1 MKLFGKNLKNI
12 RRLGIAVIISLFFGA
27 IAIIYSYN
35 YLNEMIKR
43 SLVEIAKQ
51 GSKSVEHHVNWSLD
65 KLAVISRTDII
76 KNENFAVSEK
86 IKFLKEIDRNS
97 IYELA
102 YITLDGRLY
111 TASGREFDIRSEE
124 FFNKAVS
131 GEKTVA
137 VTSSIPLYEGF
148 STIVF
153 TVPVYEGDSVNGAV
167 CSLNSPEVLCSLIE
181 DISFS
186 KEGYG
191 YIIDENGITL
201 AHKNRDYVRIR
212 MNSTNDAINDPALKQ
227 LAEIEKRMMK
237 GETGAGPYFFNG
249 QRKMMGFSKIANV
262 PWSFAAAV
270 PVTDALINSN
280 SMLALIS
287 FLVFFFILVILIINF
302 YFQALNRRFKK
313 EEQSLKKAVETAN
326 IIIISFFDDGLILEF
341 NKNAE
346 EKLGY
351 SRDKVVKTLR
361 IFDMLSSKDQ
371 IKLRKALSE
380 SLNGA
385 GSKNF
390 ELSMKTSTG
399 QTEHMMFSFNIY
411 GKDTTETVYE
421 LMGICITDR
430 VLSEIKL
437 IEKHDELSA
446 VYEELAA
453 SEEELKDQLDELIQQ
468 KIMLQEK
475 DERHNLIVEASNIGI
490 WDWDAETDTY
500 FYSDKWYE
508 ILEVDK
514 KEIEGREKEYREN
527 AIVDE
532 DKHIAEHAVSYHLE
546 HKTPYY
552 ECEYRIHTPDGRIKW
567 IYAVGKAMFD
577 SNGKPVRM
585 AGANTDVT
593 ARKEYEEKVYR
604 LAYYDSLTG
613 LPNRSQLSE
622 YFNTTLKDISTDL
635 ALIIIDLDNFKLVN
649 DSYGHET
656 GDKLLI
662 EVSKRL
668 NAKTSENMYLSK
680 IAGDDFALL
689 VWDYGSEGLL
699 TETVEDI
706 INYIEGLIGVDNYI
720 INVSVNAGIAIYH
733 KHADSFEELLKNA
746 DVAKYK
752 ATEKRSKYEVYD
764 KAMNDAIVERLHLGN
779 SLKMALEN
787 KEFMLYYQP
796 QYRTKDKKIIGFEA
810 LIRWKSES
818 MGIVSPGRFIPVAEE
833 TGLIIPL
840 GDWILEEAVKF
851 IKSIHGQG
859 YPDMIISVN
868 ISAIQLIQDDF
879 SDKVAGVLEK
889 YDLDSDYLE
898 LEITE
903 SVMMESMDSVIN
915 NINRLREMGVS
926 IALDDFGTGYSSLN
940 YLTKIP
946 INTLKIDK
954 SFIDNIGI
962 MDEKDSLISSIVD
975 IGQRLG
981 LSIVAEG
988 VETEEQ
994 FKYLAQKRCERIQ
1007 GYFFSKPLPQ
1017 DSVFDLLK
1025 EQ

>member
-65 KLAVISRTDII
+65 KLAVISHADVI
-76 KNENFAVSEK
+76 KNENNSVSDK
-86 IKFLKEIDRNS
+86 IAFLNDIDLNLES
-97 IYELA
+97 ELA
-102 YITLDGRLY
+102 YMTMDGRLY
-111 TASGREFDIRSEE
+111 VVSGQEFDISTEE
-124 FFNKAVS
+124 FFGRTINGEKIVAVS
-131 GEKTVA
+131 DK
-137 VTSSIPLYEGF
+137 IPIYRFF
-148 STIVF
+148 STIVYA
-153 TVPVYEGDSVNGAV
+153 VPVYSGNTVIGAV
-167 CSLNSPEVLCSLIE
+167 CLLDSQEILCALIE

-186 KEGYG
+186 EEGYG

-212 MNSTNDAINDPALKQ
+212 MNSINDALSDPSLKQ
-227 LAEIEKRMMK
+227 LAELEKRMMK
-237 GETGAGPYFFNG
+237 GETGAGVYFFNG

-262 PWSFAAAV
+262 PWSFAATV

-868 ISAIQLIQDDF
+868 ISGIQLIQDDF